1 MERSNVSVS
10 LRKSKGEIDMAE
22 LKKGLEGVI
31 AAETKVSSIIDSQLT
46 YAGYAI
52 DDLAENAEFEEIIY
66 LLWHYRLPNK
76 EELHELKEKLFNYMT
91 LNPRVYSHFE
101 EYATDNVHPM
111 TALRTSVSYIAHFDP
126 NAEDEEDK
134 EKLERAIRIQAKI
147 ASLVT
152 AFARVREGKEPVKPS
167 KDLNYAGNFLYMLKG
182 ELPDDIE
189 VEAFNKALVLHADHE
204 LNASAFTARCAVSSL
219 SDMYS
224 GIVAA
229 VGSLKGPLHGGA
241 NERVM
246 NMLSEVKSIDEVE
259 AYIDNKIEN
268 KEKIMGFGHRVY
280 KDGDPRAK
288 YLKEMSR
295 KITEETGQK
304 QLFDISVKIAEQM
317 KEKKGLIANVDFFSA
332 TVYHSLNIPHDLF
345 TPIFAVS
352 RTAGWIAH
360 IFEQYRDN
368 RIMRPRAKY
377 IGEKD
382 RKYVPIEER

>member
-22 LKKGLEGVI
+22 VKKGLEGVI

-317 KEKKGLIANVDFFSA
+317 KEKKGLIANVDFYSA

>member
-317 KEKKGLIANVDFFSA
+317 KEKKGLIANVDFYSA